1 MKNQVV
7 NTSAT
12 VKSFIKGFVALVQG
26 DTAEATAQKVF
37 RQVQS
42 ALNTQIA
49 IMTGDQVAKEESVS
63 DAKERYEKAR
73 LNNGKELA
81 SGDRTQ
87 YVRALVSANNSVKE
101 AEEALELHKETLQ
114 FLKNELAS
122 LESEL

>member
-1 MKNQVV
+1 MKTQA
-7 NTSAT
+7 NTSVT

-101 AEEALELHKETLQ
+101 AEEALDLHKETLQ
-114 FLKNELAS
+114 FLKNELVS

>member
-1 MKNQVV
+1 MKTQV

-49 IMTGDQVAKEESVS
+49 IMTGDQVAKEENIS

-73 LNNGKELA
+73 LNNGKELN
-81 SGDRTQ
+81 SSDRTQ
-87 YVRALVSANNSVKE
+87 YVRNLVAANNAVKE
-101 AEEALELHKETLQ
+101 AEESLDTHKETLQ
-114 FLKNELAS
+114 FLRNELAS
-122 LESEL
+122 LEAEL

>member
-1 MKNQVV
+1 MKTQV
-7 NTSAT
+7 NTSST

-49 IMTGDQVAKEESVS
+49 IMTGDQVAKEENVS

-73 LNNGKELA
+73 LNNGKELH
-81 SGDRTQ
+81 SSDRTQ
-87 YVRALVSANNSVKE
+87 YVRNLVAANNAVKE
-101 AEEALELHKETLQ
+101 AEESLDTHRETLQ
-114 FLKNELAS
+114 FLRNELAS
-122 LESEL
+122 LEAEL

>member
-1 MKNQVV
+1 MKTQA

-49 IMTGDQVAKEESVS
+49 IMNGDLVAKEEAVA
-63 DAKERYEKAR
+63 DAKDAYNKAR
-73 LNNGKELA
+73 LNDGKELQ
-81 SGDRTQ
+81 SSDRTR
-87 YVRALVSANNSVKE
+87 YVRNLVDANNNVKE
-101 AEEALELHKETLQ
+101 AEEALEAHKETLE
-114 FLKNELAS
+114 FLKSELAA
-122 LESEL
+122 LEAEL

>member
-1 MKNQVV
+1 MKTQV

-49 IMTGDQVAKEESVS
+49 IMNGDLVAKEEAVT
-63 DAKERYEKAR
+63 DAKEAYNKAR

-81 SGDRTQ
+81 SADRTQ
-87 YVRALVSANNSVKE
+87 YVRNLVSANNAVKE
-101 AEEALELHKETLQ
+101 AEEALDAHKETLE
-114 FLKNELAS
+114 FLK
-122 LESEL
+122 SELVALEAEL

>member
-1 MKNQVV
+1 MKTQA
-7 NTSAT
+7 NTSVT

-101 AEEALELHKETLQ
+101 AEEALDLHKETLQ

>member
-1 MKNQVV
+1 MKTQVV